1 MIIAITGTPGTGK
14 TEVAKALAKRLGWW
28 YLSLNELAEEEDL
41 YTGYDSER
49 MCKIVDLEGMKEE
62 VHILGISHKNMIIE
76 AHYSHEMPCDV
87 VIVLRT
93 DLKELRKRMGKKRWK
108 EGKIKENLSAE
119 AMDICKQ
126 EALEL
131 NRNTYEIDTTK
142 KTPGEVAKE
151 IGEIV
156 KNESFI
162 FHDLKVPES
171 EDVRIELR
179 RVYGTLMKGNW
190 KEITERVKKET
201 KGKKDSLITVGDV
214 TSYNFIENGLL
225 PDLIIIDA
233 KERRKKFGK
242 KIVFRHPQI
251 KVKNPPGYITVDLWK
266 GVEEGMRQLGRGK
279 RKIVVEGEEDL
290 AVIPCVMHA
299 PLGTNIFYGHFEK
312 GLIWMKVNGK
322 IKKQIKGLLE
332 TIVFL
337 Q

>member
-28 YLSLNELAEEEDL
+28 YVSLNELAEEEGF
-41 YTGYDSER
+41 YKGYDEER
-49 MCKIVDLEGMKEE
+49 MCKIVDLDRMREE
-62 VHILGISHKNMIIE
+62 VHILGISHKNMILD

-93 DLKELRKRMGKKRWK
+93 DLKELRDRMAKKGWE

-131 NRNTYEIDTTK
+131 NKNTYEFDTTG
-142 KTPGEVAKE
+142 KTPEEVAKE
-151 IGEIV
+151 IEKVI
-156 KNESFI
+156 KSETFI
-162 FHDLKVPES
+162 FRDLRIPQR
-171 EDVRIELR
+171 EDIAIELR
-179 RVYGTLMKGNW
+179 RVYGTLMKGSWN
-190 KEITERVKKET
+190 EIVSRVKKE
-201 KGKKDSLITVGDV
+201 KRGKKDFIITVGDA
-214 TSYNFIENGLL
+214 TSYNLIKNGLS
-225 PDLIIIDA
+225 PDLIIIDG

-242 KIVFRHPQI
+242 KIDFKHPQI
-251 KVKNPPGYITVDLWK
+251 KVKNPPGYITVDLWR
-266 GVEEGMRQLGRGK
+266 GVEDSIKVLGKEK

-290 AVIPCVMHA
+290 AVIPCVVHS

-312 GLIWMKVNGK
+312 GLIWMKVSKK
-322 IKKQIKGLLE
+322 IKRQIKGLLE